1 MGVDL
6 RSGREVL
13 VTSNRVSKGTHSVD
27 LSIRR
32 GASCVDQ
39 SCLLVCLQ
47 LDCLWRCVAFGRL
60 CRTIVSLRSSSRRVR
75 SGCRW
80 GGSPGRGDGSARKED
95 PLSPRSRA
103 TWVRAISGRG
113 KIWKRIAA
121 ASHYNPS
128 GHSYTPPKSPS
139 NIRANMLGV
148 RCIFLVFGCHSGGS
162 SVVEFTPLEIEFS
175 TRWFVCGGFDNP
187 GNWVFHSGVFHS
199 VVRLLWV
206 GHP

>member
-80 GGSPGRGDGSARKED
+80 GGALVGATGARGKKILYLRGRAQLGCEPSVGGGRFGRGLPRRPITTHPATAIRHPRAPVTLELICSGCVAFSFSLVATRAVR
-95 PLSPRSRA
+95 PL
-103 TWVRAISGRG
+103 W
-113 KIWKRIAA
+113 
-121 ASHYNPS
+121 N
-128 GHSYTPPKSPS
+128 
-139 NIRANMLGV
+139 L
-148 RCIFLVFGCHSGGS
+148 
-162 SVVEFTPLEIEFS
+162 
-175 TRWFVCGGFDNP
+175 
-187 GNWVFHSGVFHS
+187 
-199 VVRLLWV
+199 
-206 GHP
+206 HP

>member
-1 MGVDL
+1 MAFIRTNLLIV
-6 RSGREVL
+6 
-13 VTSNRVSKGTHSVD
+13 
-27 LSIRR
+27 RR
-32 GASCVDQ
+32 GASYFGQ
-39 SCLLVCLQ
+39 SRPSRLSAARLL
-47 LDCLWRCVAFGRL
+47 AFGRL

-148 RCIFLVFGCHSGGS
+148 RCFSLSLVA
-162 SVVEFTPLEIEFS
+162 
-175 TRWFVCGGFDNP
+175 TR
-187 GNWVFHSGVFHS
+187 
-199 VVRLLWV
+199 VVRPLWNF
-206 GHP
+206 HP